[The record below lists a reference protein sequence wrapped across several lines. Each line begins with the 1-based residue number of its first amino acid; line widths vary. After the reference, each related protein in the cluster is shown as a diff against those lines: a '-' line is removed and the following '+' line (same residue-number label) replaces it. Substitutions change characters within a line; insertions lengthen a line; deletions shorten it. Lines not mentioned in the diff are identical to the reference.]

1 MSAGAQT
8 LSYKPFY
15 LRIRLPD
22 GQTKNIHD
30 LDPYS
35 TLDELML
42 AVSVSFLS
50 IYLLFCQ
57 DCSLLQLNFS
67 VKSY

>member
-8 LSYKPFY
+8 LNYKPFY

-22 GQTKNIHD
+22 GQIKNIHD

-42 AVSVSFLS
+42 EVSVS
-50 IYLLFCQ
+50 
-57 DCSLLQLNFS
+57 
-67 VKSY
+67 SYRYSYKIDRYYNLI